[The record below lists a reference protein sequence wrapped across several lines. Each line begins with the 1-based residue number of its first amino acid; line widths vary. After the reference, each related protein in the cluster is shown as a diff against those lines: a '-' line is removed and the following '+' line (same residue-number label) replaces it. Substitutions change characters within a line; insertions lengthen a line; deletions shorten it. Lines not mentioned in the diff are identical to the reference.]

1 MKNSKSKIP
10 VHVVLLVF
18 LIFLGACARH
28 DSTQNTA
35 PEGTLGFGAVGTGLA
50 TVIPQDSVPL
60 EITPKPLLWPQNLQ
74 CSLDS
79 MLKDS
84 LLATTQLG
92 LCVYDLTADSLLFAY
107 NPKHRMRPASTQK
120 IITAVTALD
129 LLGDKYKV
137 CTRLCIT
144 GELKSSTLYGDVY
157 VIGGFDPCFNQEDM
171 KVLVRELR
179 KAGIKSVDGNCYADV
194 SMKDSLKWGSGWCW
208 DDKNPTLTPL
218 IYKRRDAFLSALRAE
233 MKRQGVSC
241 FKRFRK
247 GICPPEARCLYT
259 HSRSIQEVLHDMMK
273 ESDNLYAEALFYAV
287 AAHEGEHFAGRK
299 QAVQHIHN
307 LISKM
312 GYIPTNYH
320 VADGSGLSLY
330 NYVSAELEVAFL
342 RYAHKSSHIFPSF
355 YASMPISG
363 IDGTLKNRMQTSA
376 AYQKVRAKTGTVKGV
391 SSLAG
396 YATASNGHLLAFCI
410 INQGVAPLSLG
421 RNYQDKLCELFCR

>member
-1 MKNSKSKIP
+1 MKNATLKITYY
-10 VHVVLLVF
+10 VVCLVF
-18 LIFLGACARH
+18 LTFLESCARQG
-28 DSTQNTA
+28 STQDTA
-35 PEGTLGFGAVGTGLA
+35 PESTLGLGVVGTGLA
-50 TVIPQDSVPL
+50 TMVPQDTVPL
-60 EITPKPLLWPQNLQ
+60 EAIPTPLLWPENLQ

-79 MLKDS
+79 MLNDS
-84 LLATTQLG
+84 LLITTQLG
-92 LCVYDLTADSLLFAY
+92 LCVYDLTADSMLFVH

-137 CTRLCIT
+137 RTRLCIT
-144 GELKSSTLYGDVY
+144 GEVKSSTLQGDVY
-157 VIGGFDPCFNQEDM
+157 VVGGFDPCFDQNDM
-171 KVLVRELR
+171 KVLVGELR

-194 SMKDSLKWGSGWCW
+194 TMKDSLKWGSGWCW
-208 DDKNPTLTPL
+208 DDSNPTLTPL
-218 IYKRRDAFLSALRAE
+218 LYKRKDAFLSAFRAE
-233 MKRQGVSC
+233 MKRQRIGCSG
-241 FKRFRK
+241 RFRK
-247 GICPPEARCLYT
+247 SVCPPEARCIYT
-259 HSRSIQEVLHDMMK
+259 HSHSIQEVLRDMMK

-287 AAHEGEHFAGRK
+287 AAHEGERFAGRK
-299 QAVQHIHN
+299 QAAQHVHN

-312 GYIPTNYH
+312 GYIPANYH

-342 RYAHKSSHIFPSF
+342 RYAYKSSSIFPSF

-376 AYQKVRAKTGTVKGV
+376 AFQKVRAKTGTVTGV